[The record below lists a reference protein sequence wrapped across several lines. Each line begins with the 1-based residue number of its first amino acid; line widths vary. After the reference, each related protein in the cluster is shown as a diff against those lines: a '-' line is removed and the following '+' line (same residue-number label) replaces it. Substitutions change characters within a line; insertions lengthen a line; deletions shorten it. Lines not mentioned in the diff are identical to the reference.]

1 MKITTWIDRLA
12 GVILALAI
20 AHILGPE
27 ALGEWTLILIAVW
40 ILSPWPEETL
50 ATRLGAGLLGLAGVA
65 VVDWLWTGGWERHA
79 LLWIVAVGMFSVRI
93 VHALPAPWRLR
104 LAGSACS
111 FLAGF
116 IALGVT
122 KSLLATSLALALTA
136 SLAAL
141 IGSIL
146 YRAKLGKFSPISLRI
161 WTASLVMMVIQS
173 QAMLWVYARGF
184 PSASLGHLAAALFM
198 LEFLKGGLVLVALR
212 FDAVLTRFAQ
222 TRESFLETVRSIT
235 AYSFLIMPPTVIL
248 VYFVTA
254 PLVNTLLG
262 PAFADSIPLV
272 RILIWGFGFSFLS
285 LMGARVLAVKNISA
299 FTARLAGGLLE
310 AGLDAFWIPQMG
322 LEGACYGRVAGEAL
336 SFILITLKVLRLV
349 PDLVNPFRKTYG

>member
-136 SLAAL
+136 SQARKVFPDLPAHLDGVAGDDGHSKPSHAVGLRAGISFRIPGTFSGGAL
-141 IGSIL
+141 YAGVFK
-146 YRAKLGKFSPISLRI
+146 RRLG
-161 WTASLVMMVIQS
+161 A
-173 QAMLWVYARGF
+173 G
-184 PSASLGHLAAALFM
+184 
-198 LEFLKGGLVLVALR
+198 
-212 FDAVLTRFAQ
+212 
-222 TRESFLETVRSIT
+222 
-235 AYSFLIMPPTVIL
+235 
-248 VYFVTA
+248 
-254 PLVNTLLG
+254 
-262 PAFADSIPLV
+262 
-272 RILIWGFGFSFLS
+272 
-285 LMGARVLAVKNISA
+285 
-299 FTARLAGGLLE
+299 RLA
-310 AGLDAFWIPQMG
+310 F
-322 LEGACYGRVAGEAL
+322 
-336 SFILITLKVLRLV
+336 
-349 PDLVNPFRKTYG
+349 